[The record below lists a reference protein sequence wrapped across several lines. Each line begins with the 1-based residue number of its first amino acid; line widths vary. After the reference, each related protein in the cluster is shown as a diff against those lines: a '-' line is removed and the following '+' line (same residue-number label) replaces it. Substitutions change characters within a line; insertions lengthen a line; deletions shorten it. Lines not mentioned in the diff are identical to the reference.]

1 MPITHSID
9 GGLERGHGNGLQ
21 CGTTE
26 LINSRNPWIFRGM
39 PITHSEV
46 KPIICSEANRSSI
59 PRHADQWF
67 RGQADQEFRAVGMI

>member
-1 MPITHSID
+1 MVIVKFLLLFCLLFPSQQESPPD
-9 GGLERGHGNGLQ
+9 KSG
-21 CGTTE
+21 
-26 LINSRNPWIFRGM
+26 SDWIFRGM